1 MISKNQSQYIRSLH
15 QKKFRQQHGT
25 FLVEGANN
33 LREVLA
39 ADWPIDLLAVT
50 ELFYKE
56 NTSLLDNQ
64 RVPVEIVTPADLDR
78 IGTLETNN
86 AGLAVVKTRPNQPL
100 RAEVG
105 ELALVLD
112 DIRDPGNLGTIIRIA
127 DWYGISK
134 IICSH
139 TTADVYNPKVMSAT
153 KGSFTRVSWFYTDLS
168 AFLGQATSGERATIY
183 GAFLNGANVHT
194 LDFGAN
200 TGQTA
205 GSYLVMGNE
214 ANGIGTNAEKFI
226 TQKLTIPR
234 FGGAESLN
242 VGIATAI
249 ILDNWRRRDFTL
261 HSVPSTAV

>member
-1 MISKNQSQYIRSLH
+1 MVSKNQSQYIRSLH
-15 QKKFRQQHGT
+15 QKKFRQQHGA

-39 ADWPIDLLAVT
+39 AEWPIDLLTVT
-50 ELFYKE
+50 ESFYKE

-86 AGLAVVKTRPNQPL
+86 AGLAVVKTRPNLPL
-100 RAEVG
+100 SAEID
-105 ELALVLD
+105 ELALALD

-127 DWYGISK
+127 DWYGVSK
-134 IICSH
+134 VICSQ
-139 TTADVYNPKVMSAT
+139 TTADVYNSKVISAT
-153 KGSFTRVSWFYTDLS
+153 KGSFTRVKLFYTDLS
-168 AFLGQATSGERATIY
+168 EFFEQVTSGEPVTVY
-183 GAFLNGANVHT
+183 GAFLGGENVHT
-194 LDFGAN
+194 LDFRKNGA
-200 TGQTA
+200 QTA

-214 ANGIGTNAEKFI
+214 AKGIGAGVEKFV

-249 ILDNWRRRDFTL
+249 ILDNWRRKE
-261 HSVPSTAV
+261 